1 VGCLISSV
9 LPATEIDLSK
19 MPPPAT
25 VSVDFR
31 KDIQPI
37 LEASC
42 FKCHGPETEK
52 PKGKLRVDT
61 LQAVLKGGENAP
73 DVVPGDLK
81 KSTLLHQVAQIVDED
96 DWMPPKDNK
105 AKIPPLTKDQVALIR
120 AWIEQGAKWEGHWA
134 YVRPERPAAPEVK
147 NKSWPRNPIDEAKL
161 IERVARLLPKR
172 TASRASDLVG
182 AYRKSR
188 EALSLPATNLDLLD
202 AIQGDEMF
210 RIPSVRLAEAQRPH
224 QPHTYMYLFVYE
236 SPARRGSLGACHAL
250 ELPFMF
256 GTLDAPTQDKF
267 AGTGAVVEQLSH
279 NMMDAWL
286 GFTQSGNPG
295 HAGIGEWT
303 AYDANDRA
311 TMIFG
316 RSSAL
321 ERAPF
326 DAERAAW
333 EGVL

>member
-1 VGCLISSV
+1 MN
-9 LPATEIDLSK
+9 P
-19 MPPPAT
+19 
-25 VSVDFR
+25 
-31 KDIQPI
+31 
-37 LEASC
+37 LEAVARGAARDIELVIGSNRD
-42 FKCHGPETEK
+42 EA
-52 PKGKLRVDT
+52 KLFN
-61 LQAVLKGGENAP
+61 AVA
-73 DVVPGDLK
+73 
-81 KSTLLHQVAQIVDED
+81 
-96 DWMPPKDNK
+96 
-105 AKIPPLTKDQVALIR
+105 
-120 AWIEQGAKWEGHWA
+120 
-134 YVRPERPAAPEVK
+134 
-147 NKSWPRNPIDEAKL
+147 PRNPIDEGKL

-286 GFTQSGNPG
+286 GFTQSGDPG